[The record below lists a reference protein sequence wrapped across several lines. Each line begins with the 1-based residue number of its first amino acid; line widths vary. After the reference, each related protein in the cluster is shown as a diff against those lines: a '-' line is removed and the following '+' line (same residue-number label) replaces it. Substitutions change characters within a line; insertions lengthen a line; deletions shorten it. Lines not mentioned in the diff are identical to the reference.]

1 MTSTSSVGVCHTPSD
16 RLQEYIVEL
25 KVDALH
31 AAVEKRMLAVDPRA
45 SVITRAGGW
54 LAVDVS
60 DDDLFRATFVGDEDV
75 EAIERDS
82 EERWFS

>member
-45 SVITRAGGW
+45 SVITRAGGVSTSHRSCVSPTPDARI
-54 LAVDVS
+54 AV
-60 DDDLFRATFVGDEDV
+60 VGGRRV
-75 EAIERDS
+75 R
-82 EERWFS
+82 